1 MYRYKCHRN
10 ADTGLHF
17 DNLTNKNTTWLS
29 FDKWLTF
36 YNADTENWEI
46 YNHLSYWK
54 SDNYYLPAYKK
65 EEGSG
70 HDDPV
75 YQYIKFLTRKDYRKF
90 KRFVKRMKKRGED
103 LENTNEI
110 LELADIIGNRATLR
124 LEAAQEEI
132 NKQYNNMLI
141 LQERAGYSSDDIS
154 HLQLPPPLQIPEEPL
169 VTIDLDKPE
178 ETLNNLVIVGTPNEV
193 ITLNTWR
200 DLEKYTKADFHTG
213 VVIYNTKENQTY
225 IVGEDRKLRRVKG

>member
-1 MYRYKCHRN
+1 MYKYRCHYN

-17 DNLTNKNTTWLS
+17 DNLTSKNTTWLS

-46 YNHLSYWK
+46 YNHLAYYK
-54 SDNYYLPAYKK
+54 SNNYYLPAYKK
-65 EEGSG
+65 EEGSDY
-70 HDDPV
+70 DDPV

-110 LELADIIGNRATLR
+110 LELAEIIGNRATLR

-132 NKQYNNMLI
+132 NKQYNNMLT

-154 HLQLPPPLQIPEEPL
+154 HLQLPPPLP
-169 VTIDLDKPE
+169 
-178 ETLNNLVIVGTPNEV
+178 
-193 ITLNTWR
+193 
-200 DLEKYTKADFHTG
+200 
-213 VVIYNTKENQTY
+213 
-225 IVGEDRKLRRVKG
+225 